1 MVEKKNF
8 GRWRKGGQQEI
19 VGFVLIVVLVMVGL
33 MVFLIISIQR
43 PTVEKNSVAVENLLN
58 SVMMQTSEC
67 APSFVPN
74 YDDYE
79 KLFSSCYRGKVCP
92 NLDEPSCDYLERKLI
107 DLLETLVKTEA
118 TVSAYQLDFVKKD
131 DEGEVGIMQI
141 LKGECTGVITSAQ
154 KTLISNSDNL
164 VIRLSLCKNG

>member
-1 MVEKKNF
+1 MVKKIF
-8 GRWRKGGQQEI
+8 GKGGKEGQQEI

-33 MVFLIISIQR
+33 MVFLIISIQQ

-58 SVMMQTSEC
+58 SIMMQTSGC

-79 KLFSSCYRGKVCP
+79 NLFSSCYRGKMCS
-92 NLDEPSCDYLERKLI
+92 NLNEPSCDYLERTLI

-131 DEGEVGIMQI
+131 DEGEVGIMRI
-141 LKGECTGVITSAQ
+141 LEGNCPGVITSAQ

-164 VIRLSLCKNG
+164 VIRLSLCKN